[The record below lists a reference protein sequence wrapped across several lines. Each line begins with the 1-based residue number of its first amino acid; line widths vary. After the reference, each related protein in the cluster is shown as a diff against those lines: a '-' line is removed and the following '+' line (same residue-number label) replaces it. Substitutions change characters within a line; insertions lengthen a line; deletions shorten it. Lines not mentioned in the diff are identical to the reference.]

1 MPEIVFPIAAIEY
14 KFIPDMIAGTGP
26 GIRIRTI
33 FPLQFRVQLFIYYGN
48 LYLMFHLLTSVKFS
62 PFGDILPFCQTIR
75 NNGFGEPDRE
85 KAAMFMP
92 EKEPCSS
99 LDISTG
105 VVLKYLSLIGGQII
119 LGK

>member
-1 MPEIVFPIAAIEY
+1 M
-14 KFIPDMIAGTGP
+14 
-26 GIRIRTI
+26 
-33 FPLQFRVQLFIYYGN
+33 
-48 LYLMFHLLTSVKFS
+48 LLCVISC
-62 PFGDILPFCQTIR
+62 GALHAIR
-75 NNGFGEPDRE
+75 NNGFGETDRE

>member
-1 MPEIVFPIAAIEY
+1 MA
-14 KFIPDMIAGTGP
+14 
-26 GIRIRTI
+26 
-33 FPLQFRVQLFIYYGN
+33 
-48 LYLMFHLLTSVKFS
+48 
-62 PFGDILPFCQTIR
+62 
-75 NNGFGEPDRE
+75 
-85 KAAMFMP
+85 